1 MTIQH
6 RLLIPLMLRGNIG
19 KSVLLAL
26 LAQWLTQR
34 GIPWAG
40 VDWDNDHQSFSRL
53 FPDEV
58 RLHQLGEEPEGDVL
72 KQLRCC
78 HAHSLFLA
86 DPRAHLSDIIIR
98 SWKMVRFPEA
108 FAGEG
113 GRITVLLFPGEDLET
128 LTDIDRTVGLLGN
141 SVDYIVVKNRARA
154 PRTRM
159 YDGSALESD
168 LLALGAELLEI
179 PVLLSMARNHLA
191 ALEAE
196 VGRGVTHVEAIAN
209 KQLPLDSMVR
219 LILED
224 WIKGIFRRLDALAPL
239 LLPTP
244 LLSSIPKHDSSSEVP
259 LSIRRGSKI
268 NRENL

>member
-6 RLLIPLMLRGNIG
+6 RLFIPLMLRGNIG
-19 KSVLLAL
+19 KSVLLSL
-26 LAQWLTQR
+26 LGQWLTQR
-34 GIPWAG
+34 DIPWAG

-58 RLHQLGEEPEGDVL
+58 RLAPLGEEPEGDIL
-72 KQLRCC
+72 KLLRICP
-78 HAHSLFLA
+78 SYPLFLA

-98 SWKMVRFPEA
+98 SWKMVKFPET
-108 FAGEG
+108 FAQEG
-113 GRITVLLFPGEDLET
+113 GRITIFLFPGEDLET

-141 SVDYIVVKNRARA
+141 TVDYIVVKNRARA

-179 PVLLSMARNHLA
+179 PLLLSMARNHLA

-196 VGRGVTHVEAIAN
+196 LGRGVTHVEAIAN
-209 KQLPLDSMVR
+209 KQLPLDPMVR
-219 LILED
+219 LIIED
-224 WIKGIFRRLDALAPL
+224 WVKGIFRRLDALEPI
-239 LLPTP
+239 LLPSS
-244 LLSSIPKHDSSSEVP
+244 LISSIPKKETP
-259 LSIRRGSKI
+259 PQTLKPIRRGSKI
-268 NRENL
+268 NRDNL

>member
-19 KSVLLAL
+19 KSVLLSL
-26 LAQWLTQR
+26 VAQWLAQR
-34 GIPWAG
+34 EILWAG

-58 RLHQLGEEPEGDVL
+58 RLAPLGEEPEGDIL
-72 KQLRCC
+72 KLLRICPNNP
-78 HAHSLFLA
+78 LFLA
-86 DPRAHLSDIIIR
+86 DPRAHLSDVIIR
-98 SWKMVRFPEA
+98 SWKIVQFPEA
-108 FAGEG
+108 FARDG
-113 GRITVLLFPGEDLET
+113 GRITIFLFPGEDLEV

-141 SVDYIVVKNRARA
+141 LVDYIVVKNRARA

-168 LLALGAELLEI
+168 LLSLGAEVLEI

-196 VGRGVTHVEAIAN
+196 LGRGVTHVEAIAN
-209 KQLPLDSMVR
+209 KQLPLDPMVR
-219 LILED
+219 LIIED
-224 WIKGIFRRLDALAPL
+224 WVKGIFRRLDALAPQ
-239 LLPTP
+239 LLPSA
-244 LLSSIPKHDSSSEVP
+244 LIANIPKQETP
-259 LSIRRGSKI
+259 YRTLQPIRRGSKI
-268 NRENL
+268 NRDNL